1 MPLNYVAYMDLLL
14 VGTLRLPLQPILL
27 IGTYIWYSTLQIM
40 EVSRNKNCKLLE
52 DLYKNFYAVMFSVA
66 FV

>member
-27 IGTYIWYSTLQIM
+27 IGTYIWYSTVQIM